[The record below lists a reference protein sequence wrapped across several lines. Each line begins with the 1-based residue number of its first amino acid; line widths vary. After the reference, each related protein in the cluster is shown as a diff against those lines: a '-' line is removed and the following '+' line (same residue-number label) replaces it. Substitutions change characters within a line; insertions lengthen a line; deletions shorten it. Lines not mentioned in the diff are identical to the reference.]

1 MSPVSSS
8 VENTLNNVIY
18 TDDYVR
24 EISAYKYTSIT
35 KMPVLW

>member
-1 MSPVSSS
+1 MSLVSSS
-8 VENTLNNVIY
+8 VKNILNIVIY
-18 TDDYVR
+18 ADDYVR